1 MTKDEEKIK
10 TELENKDNFIDTSDL
25 INNEILQIK
34 DDRLFHDLFNRNET
48 STIEWIAKEILGC
61 SLEEVHGKVFVSTTR
76 LTRVRKAER
85 NKYVDLLIEQANG
98 EFILIELNNN
108 YYGNPAK
115 SIFYAVNIL
124 SSYYDRDVMDK
135 NKSKKVYVKP
145 VRGILVN
152 LNWSPPKAEARKK
165 ANPGKI
171 ITDWNYPS
179 DSTHEYR
186 GYCLRIL
193 SINLDFYNDLGYDS
207 IKKEDRLFKLLTV
220 KNEKELNELT
230 KDIKELD
237 SYVSKLEDL
246 SNNEDYR
253 GRLMSERMEK
263 NLLEQDAY
271 FTTYSMGIDMGME
284 QKQREMIIDMYNKH
298 IDIKD
303 IADISKL
310 TIEEVQDIIKDSQNE
325 KENG

>member
-1 MTKDEEKIK
+1 MLKDEKKIK
-10 TELENKDNFIDTSDL
+10 TELEDKDNFIDTSDL

-34 DDRLFHDLFNRNET
+34 DDRLFHDLFNAHET

-61 SLEEVHGKVFVSTTR
+61 SIEEVHGKVFVSTTR
-76 LTRVRKAER
+76 LTRVRKEER
-85 NKYVDLLIEQANG
+85 SKYVDLLIEQANG

-108 YYGNPAK
+108 YYGKPAK

-237 SYVSKLEDL
+237 SYVSKLKDL
-246 SNNEDYR
+246 SCSKNYR
-253 GRLMSERMEK
+253 GELMNERIMR
-263 NLLEQDAY
+263 NLNIQYE
-271 FTTYSMGIDMGME
+271 FSSGYSMGVDDN
-284 QKQREMIIDMYNKH
+284 KREMILNLNAQQVPLEV
-298 IDIKD
+298 
-303 IADISKL
+303 IAKASEL
-310 TIEEVQDIIKDSQNE
+310 TLEEVQDIIKESQNE

>member
-1 MTKDEEKIK
+1 MLKDEEKVK
-10 TELENKDNFIDTSDL
+10 TELEDKDNFIDTSDL

-34 DDRLFHDLFNRNET
+34 DDRLFHDLFNAHET

-61 SLEEVHGKVFVSTTR
+61 SIEEVHGKVFVSTTR
-76 LTRVRKAER
+76 LTRVRKEER
-85 NKYVDLLIEQANG
+85 SKYVDLLIEQANG

-108 YYGNPAK
+108 YYGKPAK

-237 SYVSKLEDL
+237 SYVSKLKDL
-246 SNNEDYR
+246 SCSANYR
-253 GRLMSERMEK
+253 GELMTERMMR
-263 NLLEQDAY
+263 NLNIQYE
-271 FTTYSMGIDMGME
+271 FSSGYSMGVDDN
-284 QKQREMIIDMYNKH
+284 KREMILNLNAQQVPLEV
-298 IDIKD
+298 
-303 IADISKL
+303 IAKASEL
-310 TIEEVQDIIKDSQNE
+310 TLEEVQDIIKDSQNE